1 MRPERDN
8 ISRMTRVILFAFA
21 FLLPVAAIAAEVKPP
36 TLVDIMTPTAQ
47 AKGAEIAAAMPA
59 AVDAPI
65 PPLDPARFPVLA
77 KIKEQSGDV
86 SYDYLGQRLGLDLWL
101 ISGPGVMQVIYTL
114 PGNQG
119 AIVGGS
125 LVDGEGKELSGSLQQ
140 DFITKNPARAEAI
153 IALVKDKKDEPAVPA
168 APDTPSQKSWKVLED
183 VGHIGFGP
191 ADAPI
196 KLYAVLDPYQQD
208 SRELWRKLQPLAT
221 SSKLR
226 LYALP
231 LASTN
236 PEHVK
241 VIARLLGEADPA
253 PLLEKLF
260 ADQALPPADAPANP
274 DGVLVMRNTL
284 EMMKLLRMEKIPVL
298 FYKQTGTDK
307 IRVLRGAPK
316 DWAAFEK
323 DLGVTP

>member
-1 MRPERDN
+1 
-8 ISRMTRVILFAFA
+8 MTRAVLFAFA
-21 FLLPVAAIAAEVKPP
+21 FLFPIAAFAAEVKPP
-36 TLVDIMTPTAQ
+36 TLVDIMTPTAE

-59 AVDAPI
+59 TVDAPI

-86 SYDYLGQRLGLDLWL
+86 AYDYLGQRLGLDLWL
-101 ISGPGVMQVIYTL
+101 VSGPGVMQVIYTL

-125 LVDGEGKELSGSLQQ
+125 LIGADGKELSSDLQQ

-153 IALVKDKKDEPAVPA
+153 IALVKDKKDEQA
-168 APDTPSQKSWKVLED
+168 APVSASDTTDTPSQKVWKVLED

-191 ADAPI
+191 ADAAV
-196 KLYAVLDPYQQD
+196 KLYAVIDPYQKD
-208 SRELWRKLQPLAT
+208 SRDLWQKLQPMAT
-221 SSKLR
+221 NGKLR
-226 LYALP
+226 LYTLP

-253 PLLEKLF
+253 PLLEKLLT
-260 ADQALPPADAPANP
+260 DQELPPSDAPANP

-284 EMMKLLRMEKIPVL
+284 EVMKLLRMEKIPVL
-298 FYKQTGTDK
+298 FYKQADTDK
-307 IRVLRGAPK
+307 IRVLSGAPK
-316 DWAAFEK
+316 DWTSFEK
-323 DLGVTP
+323 ELGITP